1 MTPNERVLSQIRQDP
16 GFALGGFNDRTFNTH
31 VAKVLPGEFYV
42 TDEDEGVTTTLG
54 SCVAACIRDPRLGIG
69 GMNHF
74 LLPDNDNSDP
84 LAGSARYGTH
94 AMEMLINSLIK
105 LGCRRSHLEAKVF
118 GGGAVLANLTHSQ
131 VGERN
136 AQFVLDF
143 LRREHIPVVSKD
155 LGDVFPRKVYY
166 FPKTGKVMVK
176 RLARTDVGG
185 LVENELAY
193 KKRIDTRK
201 VTGAVELF

>member
-1 MTPNERVLSQIRQDP
+1 MSPNERVLAEIRQDP
-16 GFALGGFNDRTFNTH
+16 GFALGGFQDRTFDSY

-42 TDEDEGVTTTLG
+42 TDEEEGITTTLG

-74 LLPDNDNSDP
+74 MLPDNDASDP

-118 GGGAVLANLTHSQ
+118 GGGSVIANFSHSQ

-136 AQFVLDF
+136 AAFVLEF
-143 LRREHIPVVSKD
+143 LRREHIPVSAKD
-155 LGDVFPRKVYY
+155 LGDVHPRKVYY
-166 FPKTGKVMVK
+166 FPKSGKVMVK
-176 RLARTDVGG
+176 RLAASDNRLIET
-185 LVENELAY
+185 ESAY
-193 KKRIDTRK
+193 RKRIAAKK
-201 VTGAVELF
+201 VVAGAVELF